1 MLMEDPGRRRR
12 TAAQVLVICKVLCAL
27 AAVTSAAVAVIK
39 LAFGG

>member
-1 MLMEDPGRRRR
+1 MLTPNPRRR
-12 TAAQVLVICKVLCAL
+12 TAAQVLVACKVLCAL